1 MYLDK
6 GSTFLNPCGTGFWG
20 PNAEEFERKFGPKS
34 TKGEGTQWLRNL
46 YFLYLVELRALQ
58 KAAPLLEQV
67 KYYTG
72 NDKEDETTRHAVHNL
87 LGIIKLEF
95 FTILLY
101 LIMYVNIYIICFYR
115 KFPQQ
120 FNEQTMFLGGQQA
133 QKLKEEFRL
142 HFRNV
147 STIMD
152 CVGCE
157 KCRLWGKLQV
167 QGLGTALK
175 ILFSNKAWTNGYN
188 ELSTTVNKHTLQLER
203 SEIVA
208 LFNAFGR

>member
-1 MYLDK
+1 MICML
-6 GSTFLNPCGTGFWG
+6 SR
-20 PNAEEFERKFGPKS
+20 RK
-34 TKGEGTQWLRNL
+34 L
-46 YFLYLVELRALQ
+46 
-58 KAAPLLEQV
+58 
-67 KYYTG
+67 
-72 NDKEDETTRHAVHNL
+72 
-87 LGIIKLEF
+87 
-95 FTILLY
+95 
-101 LIMYVNIYIICFYR
+101 
-115 KFPQQ
+115 PQQ

-152 CVGCE
+152 CVGCD
-157 KCRLWGKLQV
+157 KCRLWGKLQI

-175 ILFSNKAWTNGYN
+175 ILFSNKARTNGYN

>member
-1 MYLDK
+1 MY
-6 GSTFLNPCGTGFWG
+6 FN
-20 PNAEEFERKFGPKS
+20 
-34 TKGEGTQWLRNL
+34 
-46 YFLYLVELRALQ
+46 
-58 KAAPLLEQV
+58 
-67 KYYTG
+67 
-72 NDKEDETTRHAVHNL
+72 
-87 LGIIKLEF
+87 
-95 FTILLY
+95 
-101 LIMYVNIYIICFYR
+101 R

>member
-1 MYLDK
+1 MCLEKRAFYRAISGLHTSINIHLSAQYLLSGIGTYIKVIRLIKIFLYYFFFSCLDK

-72 NDKEDETTRHAVHNL
+72 NDKEDETTRHAVHNF

-95 FTILLY
+95 CTI
-101 LIMYVNIYIICFYR
+101 
-115 KFPQQ
+115 
-120 FNEQTMFLGGQQA
+120 
-133 QKLKEEFRL
+133 
-142 HFRNV
+142 
-147 STIMD
+147 
-152 CVGCE
+152 
-157 KCRLWGKLQV
+157 
-167 QGLGTALK
+167 
-175 ILFSNKAWTNGYN
+175 
-188 ELSTTVNKHTLQLER
+188 
-203 SEIVA
+203 
-208 LFNAFGR
+208 

>member
-1 MYLDK
+1 M
-6 GSTFLNPCGTGFWG
+6 
-20 PNAEEFERKFGPKS
+20 
-34 TKGEGTQWLRNL
+34 
-46 YFLYLVELRALQ
+46 YLVELRALQ

-67 KYYTG
+67 AYYTG
-72 NDKEDETTRHAVHNL
+72 NDKEDEATRLAVHNF
-87 LGIIKLEF
+87 LGIIKLVF
-95 FTILLY
+95 FISQLLSLVLY
-101 LIMYVNIYIICFYR
+101 NYFYFIYIFFFR

-120 FNEQTMFLGGQQA
+120 FNEHTMFLGGQQA

-152 CVGCE
+152 CVGCD
-157 KCRLWGKLQV
+157 KCKLWGKLQV

-175 ILFSNKAWTNGYN
+175 ILFSNKARTNGYD